1 MLPGVGAPYPFASFP
16 VFGWVPGAEI
26 PTLFAGFPAFGWVP
40 GAEIPTLFAFSGTL
54 AGYRALAH
62 PTLLP
67 GFTPSGGRPAHSSR
81 LFAKNIDKMRIL
93 WYTQKKKLNSVLFIT
108 RE

>member
-16 VFGWVPGAEI
+16 VFGWVSGAEI

-67 GFTPSGGRPAHSSR
+67 DFTPSEGRSTTE
-81 LFAKNIDKMRIL
+81 AKLIAARN
-93 WYTQKKKLNSVLFIT
+93 
-108 RE
+108 E